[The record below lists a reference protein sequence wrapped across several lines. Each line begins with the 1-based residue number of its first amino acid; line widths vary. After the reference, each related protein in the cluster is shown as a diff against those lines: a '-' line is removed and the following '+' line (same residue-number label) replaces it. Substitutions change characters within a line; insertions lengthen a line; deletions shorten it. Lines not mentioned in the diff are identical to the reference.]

1 MREVSEP
8 QVLIMNYK
16 LLLIVPAI
24 LILAALGSLALQM
37 QDGGLK
43 RDIELKGGT
52 QLSLEVSAD
61 AKIAESLL
69 KEYNARVRSAT
80 GLTGSILLI
89 DVPIEKNATEIVP
102 LLESK
107 GYQIKSFSVQSV
119 SPSLGESFFQQ
130 AQLALGIAF
139 VLMSIAI
146 FIIFRKPLPSLYV
159 VMAAAFNI
167 IEALAFSQIIGIELS
182 LATFAA
188 LLLLIGYSVDTD
200 ILLTS
205 RVLKSGEGKV
215 SEKIRGAMKT
225 GLTMSGTTIAA
236 VAALLIVTTSTVLTQ
251 IATVLLIGLLFDIV
265 NTWFTNAVLLR
276 MYVEA
281 HEKLRFS
288 AEPKT

>member
-1 MREVSEP
+1 MIFV
-8 QVLIMNYK
+8 NYK
-16 LLLIVPAI
+16 LLLIVPAV
-24 LILAALGSLALQM
+24 LIIVALGSLALQL
-37 QDGGLK
+37 QNGGLK

-52 QLSLEVSAD
+52 QLSLETSAD
-61 AKIAESLL
+61 AKVVDSLL
-69 KEYNARVRSAT
+69 KSFDARVRSAS

-89 DVPIEKNATEIVP
+89 DVPIEKNASEIVP

-119 SPSLGESFFQQ
+119 SSVLGESFFQQ

-139 VLMSIAI
+139 VLMSISI

-159 VMAAAFNI
+159 VMAAAFDI

-205 RVLKSGEGKV
+205 RVLKGGEGKV
-215 SEKIRGAMKT
+215 ADKIRGAMKT

-251 IATVLLIGLLFDIV
+251 IATVLLIGIFVDIL
-265 NTWFTNAVLLR
+265 NTWFANAVLLR
-276 MYVEA
+276 MYVEKK
-281 HEKLRFS
+281 EKI
-288 AEPKT
+288 AVK

>member
-1 MREVSEP
+1 
-8 QVLIMNYK
+8 MNYK
-16 LLLIVPAI
+16 LLLIIPAI
-24 LILAALGSLALQM
+24 LIIAALGSLALQL

-52 QLSLEVSAD
+52 QLSLETSAD
-61 AKIAESLL
+61 AKVVGGLL
-69 KEYNARVRSAT
+69 KSFDARVRSAS

-102 LLESK
+102 FLEGK
-107 GYQIKSFSVQSV
+107 GYQIESFSVQSV
-119 SPSLGESFFQQ
+119 SPTLGESFFQQ

-139 VLMSIAI
+139 VLMAISI

-159 VMAAAFNI
+159 VMAAAFDI

-205 RVLKSGEGKV
+205 RVLKGGEGKV
-215 SEKIRGAMKT
+215 SDKIKGAMKT

-236 VAALLIVTTSTVLTQ
+236 VAALLVATTSTVLTQ
-251 IATVLLIGLLFDIV
+251 IATVLLIGLVVDII
-265 NTWFTNAVLLR
+265 NTWFANAVLLR
-276 MYVEA
+276 MYVERK
-281 HEKLRFS
+281 EKNIV
-288 AEPKT
+288 K